1 MPTEDCVQQVI
12 EAMVAVIREELPPLV
27 RSGRN
32 WKFIFNGSAGG
43 DVRTAAELHTEVL
56 RRYRALIEQIQE

>member
-1 MPTEDCVQQVI
+1 VPTDDCVDQVI
-12 EAMVAVIREELPPLV
+12 EALVTVIREELPPMI

-43 DVRTAAELHTEVL
+43 DVRTAAELHAEVVRKYKVL
-56 RRYRALIEQIQE
+56 AE

>member
-1 MPTEDCVQQVI
+1 VI
-12 EAMVAVIREELPPLV
+12 EALVSVIREELPPMI

-43 DVRTAAELHTEVL
+43 DVRTAAELHAEVV
-56 RRYRALIEQIQE
+56 RRYKVLAEQS